1 MAILLAFKIKT
12 AGQASSET
20 SAAALRTV
28 EERKEKGMPFKLAE
42 VRHMVDKQLH
52 DREGSFG
59 EKVREPGM
67 LGQRKHKVFRKTYL
81 EK

>member
-1 MAILLAFKIKT
+1 M
-12 AGQASSET
+12 
-20 SAAALRTV
+20 
-28 EERKEKGMPFKLAE
+28 EERKEKAMPFKLAE

-67 LGQRKHKVFRKTYL
+67 LGQGKHKVFRKTYL

>member
-1 MAILLAFKIKT
+1 
-12 AGQASSET
+12 
-20 SAAALRTV
+20 
-28 EERKEKGMPFKLAE
+28 
-42 VRHMVDKQLH
+42 MVDKQLH

-67 LGQRKHKVFRKTYL
+67 SGQGKHKVFRKTYL